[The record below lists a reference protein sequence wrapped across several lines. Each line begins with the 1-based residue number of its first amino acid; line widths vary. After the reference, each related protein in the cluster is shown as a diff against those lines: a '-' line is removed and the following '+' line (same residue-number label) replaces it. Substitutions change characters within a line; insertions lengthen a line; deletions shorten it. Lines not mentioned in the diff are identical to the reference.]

1 MTQIDR
7 NPLVAGF
14 AFEALPLARTFGS
27 PRIRAVGADFAEARR
42 KGADKRLVTG
52 VIGKYGAPEERM
64 SANYRRHGSFSA
76 YLRNGLRLT
85 DEAVARL
92 KVLAGK

>member
-1 MTQIDR
+1 MTQIAR
-7 NPLVAGF
+7 NPLVA
-14 AFEALPLARTFGS
+14 
-27 PRIRAVGADFAEARR
+27 
-42 KGADKRLVTG
+42 G

-64 SANYRRHGSFSA
+64 SANYRRYGSFSA

-85 DEAVARL
+85 DEAGARL

>member
-1 MTQIDR
+1 
-7 NPLVAGF
+7 VA
-14 AFEALPLARTFGS
+14 
-27 PRIRAVGADFAEARR
+27 
-42 KGADKRLVTG
+42 G

-76 YLRNGLRLT
+76 YLRNGLHLT

>member
-1 MTQIDR
+1 M
-7 NPLVAGF
+7 A
-14 AFEALPLARTFGS
+14 
-27 PRIRAVGADFAEARR
+27 
-42 KGADKRLVTG
+42 G
-52 VIGKYGAPEERM
+52 VIGKHGAPEERM

-76 YLRNGLRLT
+76 YLRNGLHLT

>member
-1 MTQIDR
+1 M
-7 NPLVAGF
+7 A
-14 AFEALPLARTFGS
+14 
-27 PRIRAVGADFAEARR
+27 
-42 KGADKRLVTG
+42 G

-64 SANYRRHGSFSA
+64 SANYRRYGSFSA
-76 YLRNGLRLT
+76 YLRNGLHLT